1 MSPPQTNPAADKS
14 QRAGVRSE
22 PAARARLKSCGH
34 ILHRRAELSL
44 AVGTAARSVL
54 GHRFWAQS
62 SNFGLT
68 RLAAVAERVGALS
81 QWGRTVTRR
90 GRLHIGTLHQREPI
104 SHAQHMSPWRPHRV
118 LHAGG
123 TAGCGQCSTMRQGRI
138 GRGSSITVR
147 VELSFQS
154 SASKSRLAAQRLDIE
169 MASRRMLAQ
178 RRADQRQERCTS
190 TSPTR

>member
-1 MSPPQTNPAADKS
+1 MLEHPSDRCSCSAQVVRAHLAPPGRTVIDS
-14 QRAGVRSE
+14 RHRCEVRTRPS
-22 PAARARLKSCGH
+22 
-34 ILHRRAELSL
+34 ILGPIVE
-44 AVGTAARSVL
+44 
-54 GHRFWAQS
+54 FWAHAP
-62 SNFGLT
+62 GT
-68 RLAAVAERVGALS
+68 AVAERVGALS
-81 QWGRTVTRR
+81 QWGRTITRR

-104 SHAQHMSPWRPHRV
+104 SHAQHKSPWRPHRV

-190 TSPTR
+190 TSPTRYYWLCLAA

>member
-1 MSPPQTNPAADKS
+1 MLEHPSDRCSCSAQVVRAHLAPPG
-14 QRAGVRSE
+14 RAIGSSHRCEVRTRPS
-22 PAARARLKSCGH
+22 
-34 ILHRRAELSL
+34 ILGPNRRIL
-44 AVGTAARSVL
+44 
-54 GHRFWAQS
+54 
-62 SNFGLT
+62 GLT
-68 RLAAVAERVGALS
+68 RLAVAERVGALS
-81 QWGRTVTRR
+81 QWGRTISPSRVAAASRSPTH
-90 GRLHIGTLHQREPI
+90 LGTLHQREPI

>member
-1 MSPPQTNPAADKS
+1 MLEHPSDRCSCSAQVVRAHLAPPGRTVIGS
-14 QRAGVRSE
+14 RHRCEVRTRPS
-22 PAARARLKSCGH
+22 
-34 ILHRRAELSL
+34 ILGPNRRIL
-44 AVGTAARSVL
+44 
-54 GHRFWAQS
+54 
-62 SNFGLT
+62 GLT
-68 RLAAVAERVGALS
+68 RLAVAERVGALS
-81 QWGRTVTRR
+81 QWGRTITRR

-104 SHAQHMSPWRPHRV
+104 SHAQHKSPWRPHRV
-118 LHAGG
+118 LHVGG